1 MKKNNSLKLFNKLAK
16 RAYKVSKKREL
27 GWKWSDAQKWT
38 SKNIFQKYKGTKN
51 ISKLKV
57 TEIDIDVVGVLDG
70 TIPATTLPV
79 TQIPKSREKCFNP
92 FDIGSF
98 LLDSF
103 EWFDIVDKVSILNN
117 DVKVDLDLELDG
129 NVFAK
134 TGVIKK
140 ELLPN
145 LLTIREDMR
154 KVNSKSGYYPI
165 ISFYIVLIE
174 GAEDNREI
182 ACNYYV
188 LITFQGSSTYNILN
202 SKGLIRENF
211 TTKEQMPTSEIE
223 RIELAQKQKD
233 EERRLLSKK
242 KATSFQLPSK
252 VEPKKVEPK
261 VEPTKQP
268 TTTKLSKEELKTIR
282 WQEFNKAKESYRRD
296 LDDGII
302 TKKEYKN
309 IILKLESKLE
319 KGGKI

>member
-16 RAYKVSKKREL
+16 RAYKVSKKRKL

-38 SKNIFQKYKGTKN
+38 SANLFQKYKGTKN
-51 ISKLKV
+51 LSKIKV
-57 TEIDIDVVGVLDG
+57 TEVDVQVTGILDG
-70 TIPATTLPV
+70 TLAPVVTPLPLK
-79 TQIPKSREKCFNP
+79 KSKQNCFSP
-92 FDIGSF
+92 FDIASSF
-98 LLDSF
+98 LDSF
-103 EWFDIVDKVSILNN
+103 EWFKIVDNVGDLND
-117 DVKVDLDLELDG
+117 DVKVDLDLEYNG

-145 LLTIREDMR
+145 LLSIREDMR
-154 KVNSKSGYYPI
+154 KVNSKSGYYPV

-174 GAEDNREI
+174 GAEDNRELP
-182 ACNYYV
+182 CNYYI
-188 LITFQGSSTYNILN
+188 LITFNGSSTYNILN
-202 SKGLIRENF
+202 SKGLIKDNF
-211 TTKEQMPTSEIE
+211 TTKEQMPTTEIE
-223 RIELAQKQKD
+223 RLELKQKQRD

-261 VEPTKQP
+261 VEPTKEP
-268 TTTKLSKEELKTIR
+268 TTKKLSKEELKTIR
-282 WQEFNKAKESYRRD
+282 WQEFNKAKESYRKD